1 MIENNSRG
9 RSNSFSNR
17 IVAEVHLQIY
27 FLGSLVDIYL
37 IMKCDHEMAAVARRQ
52 KIGIIFR
59 CHQRAIGNISHSWL
73 PCCLFLASNLQQ
85 HHASANCPNHCRLNF
100 NQNIFFL
107 IAHFLQK
114 IKDNRESCKRRLTW
128 TLSNIS
134 ISISAKTIS
143 STNINTDKNHPK

>member
-107 IAHFLQK
+107 SWTKIGIESSYNWTSKIDFSSSKPLNKSKAINNDPSFLQ
-114 IKDNRESCKRRLTW
+114 
-128 TLSNIS
+128 
-134 ISISAKTIS
+134 
-143 STNINTDKNHPK
+143 

>member
-1 MIENNSRG
+1 MHTNPTKQNKYFPLRPTFSKRKLFLRQQIRDDAVMIENNSRG
-9 RSNSFSNR
+9 RSNPFANR

-27 FLGSLVDIYL
+27 LLGSLVDIYL

-85 HHASANCPNHCRLNF
+85 HHASVNCPNHRRLNF
-100 NQNIFFL
+100 NQNLFFCL
-107 IAHFLQK
+107 ERK
-114 IKDNRESCKRRLTW
+114 
-128 TLSNIS
+128 
-134 ISISAKTIS
+134 
-143 STNINTDKNHPK
+143 